1 MAEYIK
7 VPDDLVVEQQ
17 IMRGLDT
24 IGVRRI
30 DLSFLP
36 VIDAVEVVRC
46 KDCKHFVY
54 DMDLNH
60 EEYPNEIEA
69 DGLCEITD
77 KYCDMPHFCS
87 YGERK
92 EENGC

>member
-36 VIDAVEVVRC
+36 VIDAVDVVRC
-46 KDCKHFVY
+46 KDCKHWRGTDEYGDGYCGNPDGIDNVA
-54 DMDLNH
+54 H
-60 EEYPNEIEA
+60 EK
-69 DGLCEITD
+69 D
-77 KYCDMPHFCS
+77 FCS